1 MSNAVM
7 HKLQQL
13 ISKYTALCPEADR
26 QMHQTTRERVR
37 QFTDLTEKQASAT
50 RWQGYTG
57 LGGAALGLVGTV
69 GATAFQTWM
78 ESPNNYSKQVG
89 TACSQLG
96 NVFSSG
102 YEAEKTRLGGR
113 AGLIQNH
120 FLPEGKQTLEKSHQ
134 FIQGLMSSLSRL
146 QEQSGRSF
154 VAH

>member
-7 HKLQQL
+7 HKLQAL
-13 ISKYTALCPEADR
+13 VSKYTALCPEADR
-26 QMHQTTRERVR
+26 QMHRTTQERVR
-37 QFTDLTEKQASAT
+37 QYTDLTEQQASAT
-50 RWQGYTG
+50 RKQGYTG
-57 LGGAALGLVGTV
+57 FIGAGLGLAGSVA
-69 GATAFQTWM
+69 ATAFAAYNETT
-78 ESPNNYSKQVG
+78 NYSKSVG
-89 TACSQLG
+89 TMCSQFG

-113 AGLIQNH
+113 ASLIQQH

-134 FIQGLMSSLSRL
+134 FIQGLMSTFSRL

>member
-7 HKLQQL
+7 HKLQEL
-13 ISKYTALCPEADR
+13 VSKYTALCPEADR
-26 QMHQTTRERVR
+26 QMHKTTQERVR
-37 QFTDLTEKQASAT
+37 QFTDLTEKQATAT
-50 RWQGYTG
+50 RNQGYTG
-57 LGGAALGLVGTV
+57 FVSAGLGFAGTV
-69 GATAFQTWM
+69 AASAWGY
-78 ESPNNYSKQVG
+78 NNLAKPIG
-89 TACSQLG
+89 TVCSQFG

-120 FLPEGKQTLEKSHQ
+120 FLPEGKQALEKSHQ
-134 FIQGLMSSLSRL
+134 FIQGLMSTLSRL